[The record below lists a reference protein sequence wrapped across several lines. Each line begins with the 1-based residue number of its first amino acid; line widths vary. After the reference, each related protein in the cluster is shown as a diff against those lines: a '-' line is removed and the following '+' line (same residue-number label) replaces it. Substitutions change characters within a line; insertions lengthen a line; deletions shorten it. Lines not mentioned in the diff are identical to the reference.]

1 MKVVFPGRDG
11 ELRYNNRAAV
21 SKGSFGCLDLS
32 ENELVPRNDNAS
44 VSKEGVFMNYS
55 SKVLELSY
63 DCYP

>member
-32 ENELVPRNDNAS
+32 ENELVPRNDNA
-44 VSKEGVFMNYS
+44 
-55 SKVLELSY
+55 
-63 DCYP
+63 